1 VHRSEPIV
9 EFDSIIG
16 QQRPVRILATLLRN
30 GSIPHA
36 FLFSGIEGIGKRTA
50 AMTFAMACNCKSSS
64 STHRTDSINPPSE
77 EDKATQKPPVAANPC
92 GICRSCRKIQSGN
105 HPDII
110 HVEPSGSIIRIAQI
124 RNLCHILAMKPYE
137 ARSRV
142 VIISDAHTMN
152 PESGNALLKV
162 LEEPPART
170 ILILITL
177 QASDLLPTIISR
189 CQHIKFNPIPGKILE
204 TYLVEK
210 QGVVP
215 VDAAIL
221 AAMSKGSF
229 SRARIMNRINWIK
242 KRNWLIKAIGFDKP
256 ADLSSMPLD
265 SLLAFAEKLSKNRKE
280 LIESLEVLK
289 SWIRD
294 LVIYRY
300 SPEKVINKD
309 LMDKIMSASQ
319 QANTSML
326 LSSIE
331 VIQSAEKDIR
341 ANSNLRLTTETL
353 IMRLTGQIR
362 GYPLSSI
369 ESSL

>member
-1 VHRSEPIV
+1 MPGSEPITG
-9 EFDSIIG
+9 FDSIIG
-16 QQRPVRILATLLRN
+16 QQRPIRILTTLLRN

-36 FLFSGIEGIGKRTA
+36 FLFSGIDGIGKRTV
-50 AMTFAMACNCKSSS
+50 AMTFAMACNCKNIKPA
-64 STHRTDSINPPSE
+64 HKPDSRNLPAG
-77 EDKATQKPPVAANPC
+77 EDNSTQKQPSVTNPC

-110 HVEPSGSIIRIAQI
+110 HIEPSGSIIRIAQI

-162 LEEPPART
+162 LEEPPAWT

-177 QASDLLPTIISR
+177 QAFDLLPTIVSR

-210 QGVVP
+210 QGVAP
-215 VDAAIL
+215 ADAVIL
-221 AAMSKGSF
+221 AAMANGSF
-229 SRARIMNRINWIK
+229 SRARTMNRTDWMK
-242 KRNWLIKAIGFDKP
+242 RRNWLIKAIGFDKP
-256 ADLSSMPLD
+256 ASLSSIPLD

-280 LIESLEVLK
+280 LIESLEVVK

-294 LVIYRY
+294 LVIYKY
-300 SPEKVINKD
+300 SPEKVVNKD
-309 LMDKIMSASQ
+309 LMDEIKNASQ
-319 QANTSML
+319 QINTKML

-331 VIQSAEKDIR
+331 VIQSAEKDIQ

-353 IMRLTGQIR
+353 IMRLAGQIR
-362 GYPLSSI
+362 AMPLA
-369 ESSL
+369 